1 MIVYLDV
8 KVGSIRDNIEKKN
21 KFSVYFPLFLV
32 KEKVKKLINKQTNNQ
47 HGSMV
52 GQQSSPIFKI

>member
-8 KVGSIRDNIEKKN
+8 KVGSIRDSIEKN

-32 KEKVKKLINKQTNNQ
+32 KENVKKLINKQTHNQ

>member
-8 KVGSIRDNIEKKN
+8 KVGSIRDNIEKKIS
-21 KFSVYFPLFLV
+21 FQFISFFFLV
-32 KEKVKKLINKQTNNQ
+32 KENIKQLINKQTNNQ